1 MIYKPQ
7 IFVGSS
13 KEAEEIDKIISS
25 KIVNFDATPIRWND
39 SKTFS
44 PGIFPLEALLEMASK
59 VDGALLIATA
69 DDLIHYRGKKRNSPR
84 DNIIFEMGIFFAKL
98 GKPRT
103 VIVRVRDK
111 QKGYPELPSNLHGLT
126 TLTFDP
132 DFPDDFE
139 KGLSNW
145 VERVRNLRPKSVLEK
160 EIISLLP
167 KLLQTQEEW
176 LTYLDRFLVSPFSLA
191 ADYMNKG
198 EVLISIGDYYHSLY
212 EETDAADSS
221 TEIMAVTTLSSIL
234 WTQDKEQ
241 QQYIKK
247 NINAANRGA
256 NISRIFIIQPKE
268 WKDFEKVLE
277 LQRKSGIKVKFVD
290 TNILA
295 TNRDL
300 KDMAIFR
307 NKKKNTIRIYI
318 VDEVL
323 GNPNRIYGAKLIIEP
338 NTQKRLIEVFKN
350 SWMISTDFSQTSFS
364 VAFKSMDQSRT
375 KAPGESLKVHKLDRP
390 VVSCQ
395 EAASAKDI
403 PLSNELKS
411 TVLQTSMGIVCIHT
425 SGNVRISLRAVK
437 EALAVKEAYLASYEE
452 LNSLGLSPG
461 TVSAVLEPVWS
472 LPHLIS
478 RRLLSHKYVSTNN
491 GTLQGYFKFDP
502 KILLSSPNNKIA
514 DIEEPID

>member
-25 KIVNFDATPIRWND
+25 KIVNFDAIPIRWND
-39 SKTFS
+39 KKIFC
-44 PGIFPLEALLEMASK
+44 PGIFPLEALLDVASK
-59 VDGALLIATA
+59 VDGALLIATS
-69 DDLIHYRGKKRNSPR
+69 DDVTNFRGKKHNAPR

-103 VIVRVRDK
+103 VIVKVKDK
-111 QKGYPELPSNLHGLT
+111 QKDDPKLPSNLHGLT
-126 TLTFDP
+126 TLTFDS

-145 VERVRNLRPKSVLEK
+145 LEEIRNLRPKSVLVD
-160 EIISLLP
+160 EINSYVP
-167 KLLQTQEEW
+167 KLSQTKEEW
-176 LTYLDRFLVSPFSLA
+176 LIYLNRYIVSPFGLA
-191 ADYMNKG
+191 VEYMSKG
-198 EVLISIGDYYHSLY
+198 ELLISIGDYYQSLY
-212 EETDAADSS
+212 EETDNADSS

-241 QQYIKK
+241 QLYIKK
-247 NINAANRGA
+247 NIDASNRGA
-256 NISRIFIIQPKE
+256 KISRIFIIQPKE

-277 LQRKSGIKVKFVD
+277 VQRKSGIKVKFVD

-295 TNRDL
+295 TNRDI

-307 NKKKNTIRIYI
+307 DKKKNTIRIYI

-323 GNPNRIYGAKLIIEP
+323 GNPNRIYGAKLILEP

-350 SWMISTDFSQTSFS
+350 AWMISTDFSQASFS
-364 VAFKSMDQSRT
+364 LTFKSMDQSWT
-375 KAPGESLKVHKLDRP
+375 KAPGENMKVYMLDHP

-395 EAASAKDI
+395 EAATAKGI
-403 PLSNELKS
+403 PLTNELKS

-425 SGNVRISLRAVK
+425 TGNARISLRAVK

-478 RRLLSHKYVSTNN
+478 RRLLNQKYVSTNN

-502 KILLSSPNNKIA
+502 KILLSTSINKIG
-514 DIEEPID
+514 DFEEPID